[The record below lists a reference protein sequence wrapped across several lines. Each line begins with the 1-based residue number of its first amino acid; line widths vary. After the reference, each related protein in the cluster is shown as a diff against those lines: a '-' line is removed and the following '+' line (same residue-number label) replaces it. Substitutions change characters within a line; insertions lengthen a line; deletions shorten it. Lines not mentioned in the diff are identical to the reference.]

1 MRIVEVPPLGCV
13 QIEPLDGV
21 KRRVVL
27 KPATEIWLSPAG
39 SSCVT
44 SYPDDLIEAIA
55 TTKAFP
61 DICDEI
67 LREESADYVQRN
79 IRYSLLSY
87 VAPEW
92 FNGKVVLDFGCGMGA
107 STMILARMFPGA
119 QIHGVELEPRLLAIA
134 RLRQQ
139 HYRATNVRLSQSPS
153 GDRLPADIGNV
164 DAIVLNA
171 LFEHLLPKERRAL
184 LPMLWDKLRPGGILF
199 LSETPHRFWV
209 IENHTTR
216 LPFLNYLSDRMALWA
231 TRRFSRRYP
240 RDVEWD
246 HLLREGIRG
255 GTVGE
260 VQRLLPGGIQLEPTR
275 LVRDRVDLWYAISVV
290 GGRASLKRIVRN
302 VLQVVQA
309 VTGVTI
315 TSELDVAFAKPS

>member
-1 MRIVEVPPLGCV
+1 
-13 QIEPLDGV
+13 
-21 KRRVVL
+21 
-27 KPATEIWLSPAG
+27 
-39 SSCVT
+39 
-44 SYPDDLIEAIA
+44 LIEAIA

-67 LREESADYVQRN
+67 LREESDGYVQKN
-79 IRYSLLSY
+79 MKYSLLSY
-87 VAPEW
+87 VTPEW

-119 QIHGVELEPRLLAIA
+119 HIHGVELEPHLLAIA

-139 HYRATNVRLSQSPS
+139 HYHATNVRLSQSPS
-153 GDRLPADIGNV
+153 ADRLPANIGQV

-171 LFEHLLPKERRAL
+171 LFEHLLPRERRAL
-184 LPMLWDKLRPGGILF
+184 LPMLWDRLRPGGILF

-209 IENHTTR
+209 IEDHTTR
-216 LPFLNYLSDRMALWA
+216 LPLLNYMPDRMALWA
-231 TRRFSRRYP
+231 TRRFSRRFA

-246 HLLREGIRG
+246 FLLREGIRG

-260 VQRLLPGGIQLEPTR
+260 IQRLLPGGVRLEPAR
-275 LVRDRVDLWYAISVV
+275 LVRDRVDLWYAISA
-290 GGRASLKRIVRN
+290 GGRRASLKRIVRN
-302 VLQVVQA
+302 VLHLVRA

-315 TSELDVAFAKPS
+315 TSSLDLAFAKPS